1 MRYESSG
8 ILNHLP
14 IIFKRLQKIFKINHN
29 MLFFYVI
36 FIFLMA
42 LLNNSLTMTYPS
54 ASGCRSWLMPLTIQ
68 LNRRAYSPL
77 ARASRQ
83 SRALSTV
90 RSLRICSPKTKLSIL
105 HATIRERNEQPLGKR
120 IMAVLSSLD
129 CTLPMNLFTKF
140 KTVLVTT

>member
-1 MRYESSG
+1 
-8 ILNHLP
+8 
-14 IIFKRLQKIFKINHN
+14 
-29 MLFFYVI
+29 
-36 FIFLMA
+36 MA
-42 LLNNSLTMTYPS
+42 FLNNSLTMTYPS

-129 CTLPMNLFTKF
+129 CRLPMNLFTKF
-140 KTVLVTT
+140 KTVLVTTWKSKEILLLWPGWLSACACRTVCSLCICSPANIITLWL